1 VDGRDGLRLYLNW
14 GLYDVSAPEPSV
26 PLSAFDE
33 KLDDFKSVFLT
44 LREAMAAAADA

>member
-1 VDGRDGLRLYLNW
+1 
-14 GLYDVSAPEPSV
+14 V

-33 KLDDFKSVFLT
+33 KLDDSKSVFLT